1 MQTRAEVS
9 TLLTEAASRIHAETD
24 PRLIPDHGIILGCAL
39 PGATTVS
46 DVCAVNCATPSAVRW
61 GGDADADPNPDPN
74 PNTDPGP
81 DIARVILTVI
91 RHDPALRTAVAV
103 RCTEDV
109 LQCATD
115 DCAFDVVC
123 YPTAPPG
130 SGTMDWGIESA
141 CRDGVPDGIY
151 GQKTS
156 AGDTVLWIFA
166 ETPADGARNLI
177 MLSGCISYTS

>member
-9 TLLTEAASRIHAETD
+9 TLLTEAASRINAEAD
-24 PRLIPDHGIILGCAL
+24 LRLIPDHGIIMACAL

-61 GGDADADPNPDPN
+61 GGDAD
-74 PNTDPGP
+74 PGP
-81 DIARVILTVI
+81 DPDPDPDAARIILTVI
-91 RHDPALRTAVAV
+91 RHQPALRTAVAV
-103 RCTEDV
+103 RCTADV

-115 DCAFDVVC
+115 DCAFDVVRN
-123 YPTAPPG
+123 PSAPPG

-141 CRDGVPDGIY
+141 CRDGVPDGVY
-151 GQKTS
+151 GQKTT
-156 AGDTVLWIFA
+156 AGDTVIWIFA

>member
-1 MQTRAEVS
+1 MQTRAEVA

-61 GGDADADPNPDPN
+61 GGGPDANEDAD
-74 PNTDPGP
+74 T

-109 LQCATD
+109 LRCATD

-156 AGDTVLWIFA
+156 TGDTVIWIFA